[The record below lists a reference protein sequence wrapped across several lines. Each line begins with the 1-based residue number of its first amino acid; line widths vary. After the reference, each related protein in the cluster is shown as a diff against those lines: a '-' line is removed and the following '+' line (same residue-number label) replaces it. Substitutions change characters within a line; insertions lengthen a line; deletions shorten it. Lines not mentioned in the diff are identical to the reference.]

1 MKKFLLLFAVAV
13 TFIGCSIG
21 EDDNPK
27 FHLELLPVHSATFPA
42 EFTLNQTYDIPIYFV
57 RPSTCHAFE
66 GFYYLKEGNTRTIA
80 VQTNVIENDQC
91 VSAPTDPVMQLLK
104 IKITTSEEFIFKLWK
119 GKSDSGEDVYEE
131 VHVPVAP

>member
-13 TFIGCSIG
+13 TFIGCSLG

-27 FHLELLPVHSATFPA
+27 FHLELLPVDSATFPV

-66 GFYYLKEGNTRTIA
+66 GFYYQKDGNTRTIA
-80 VQTNVIENDQC
+80 VQTNVIEQNNC
-91 VSAPTDPVMQLLK
+91 VSAPPDPVMQLLK
-104 IKITTSEEFIFKLWK
+104 IKITSSETYIFKLWK
-119 GKSDSGEDVYEE
+119 GKSTSGEDVFEE
-131 VHVPVAP
+131 VQVPVAP